1 MLFRSRECNSV
12 NGFKVRQ
19 EQHFVTVVSHW
30 TQVVV
35 AVAVA
40 GSPARHQQAGIDA
53 GRSVFIGE
61 VPLTETAICCSIPI
75 NFTGADYTMANNA
88 VSGNTIIGNYNKRPL
103 KQPIDY
109 CFMYQ
114 MSQAAAMKQRR

>member
-1 MLFRSRECNSV
+1 MLFRSASSYSTITIDSTTGAISTTANTIPGNYTIYVYNTGSYNITSYVLSV
-12 NGFKVRQ
+12 
-19 EQHFVTVVSHW
+19 T
-30 TQVVV
+30 
-35 AVAVA
+35 AVLTNL
-40 GSPARHQQAGIDA
+40 
-53 GRSVFIGE
+53 
-61 VPLTETAICCSIPI
+61 PLTETAICCSIPI